1 MSEEDSCSV
10 VWQSRGLTV
19 SVIMHALAAA
29 AGPDS
34 GQRSRAPGVWNSVGS
49 GAGGRGAFLD

>member
-1 MSEEDSCSV
+1 MRETAGSE
-10 VWQSRGLTV
+10 VWQSRVLIV
-19 SVIMHALAAA
+19 SVIMRALAAA

>member
-1 MSEEDSCSV
+1 MRETAGSE
-10 VWQSRGLTV
+10 VWQSRVLIV
-19 SVIMHALAAA
+19 SVIMRALAAA
-29 AGPDS
+29 AAPDS